1 MTFKETL
8 RRQTMPNNERSR
20 HVTHGVARAPN
31 RAMYYALG
39 YQESDFD
46 NPMIGV
52 ANGHSTI
59 TPCNSGLQRLAD
71 AAIDAIR
78 ESRANPQVFG
88 TPTISDGM
96 SMGTEGMKYS
106 LVSREVIA
114 DCIETA
120 VQGQWMDGVVVI
132 GGCDK
137 NMPGGMIAL
146 ARTNVPGIY
155 VYGGTIKPGHYH
167 GKDLTIVSV
176 FEAVGEFTMGRMNQ
190 EDFKQIEKC
199 AIPGSGSCGGMY
211 TANTMSSAFEAL
223 GMSLPYSSTMANED
237 DEKVVSA
244 AESARVLV
252 DAVRR
257 GVRPRDIITRESIE
271 NAVSVIMA
279 TGGSTNAVLHFLAIA
294 HAAEVP
300 WTIDDFERIR
310 RRVPV
315 ICDLKPSGRYV
326 ATDLHRAGGIPQVM
340 KLLLDAGLLHG
351 DCITITGKTIAETLA
366 DVPAVPRS
374 DQDVIRPIDRALYP
388 QGHLAILKGNLS
400 PEGCVAKI
408 TGLKNPV
415 ITGPARVFDSED
427 EAMTAIMDRRIQ
439 HGDVVVIRYEGPKGG
454 PGMREM
460 LAPTSALIGQGL
472 GETVGLITD
481 GRFSGGTWG
490 MVVGHVAP
498 EAYVGGPIAL
508 IREGDS
514 VTIDAHQ
521 LLLQLNISDEE
532 LAARRKAW
540 VQPKP
545 RYTRGVLAK
554 FGKLASTASRGAVT
568 DAFEP

>member
-1 MTFKETL
+1 
-8 RRQTMPNNERSR
+8 
-20 HVTHGVARAPN
+20 RAPN

-39 YQESDFD
+39 YQETDFD

-71 AAIDAIR
+71 AAIQAVR
-78 ESRANPQVFG
+78 ASRANPQVFG

-146 ARTNVPGIY
+146 ARMNVPGIY
-155 VYGGTIKPGHYH
+155 VYGGTIKPGRYK
-167 GKDLTIVSV
+167 GQDLTIVSV
-176 FEAVGEFTMGRMNQ
+176 FEAVGEFTMGRVDG
-190 EDFKQIEKC
+190 EDFRQSEKC

-211 TANTMSSAFEAL
+211 TANTMSSAFEAM

-237 DEKVVSA
+237 DEKIASA

-310 RRVPV
+310 QRVPV

-340 KLLLDAGLLHG
+340 KILLDAGLLHG
-351 DCITITGKTIAETLA
+351 HCMTITGKTIAETLS
-366 DVPAVPRS
+366 DVPSAPRA
-374 DQDVIRPIDRALYP
+374 DQDVIRPIDRPLYP
-388 QGHLAILKGNLS
+388 HGHLAILKGNLS

-408 TGLKNPV
+408 TGLKNPS

-427 EAMTAIMDRRIQ
+427 DAMAAIMDRRIRD
-439 HGDVVVIRYEGPKGG
+439 GDVVVIRYEGPKGG

-532 LAARRKAW
+532 MAARRKAW

-554 FGKLASTASRGAVT
+554 FGKLAGTASRGAVT
-568 DAFEP
+568 DAF